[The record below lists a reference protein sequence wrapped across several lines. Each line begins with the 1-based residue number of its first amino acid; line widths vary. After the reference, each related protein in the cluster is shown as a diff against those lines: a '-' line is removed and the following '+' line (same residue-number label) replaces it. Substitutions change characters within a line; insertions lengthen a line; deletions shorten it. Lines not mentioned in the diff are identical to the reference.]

1 MSKTFIL
8 DTLRAHLKARQLTYQ
23 DLAHALDLSEVSV
36 KRMFAGGDLGLGRL
50 EQICHFMHI
59 EMVDLFKAIPHLRVL
74 IRQLTQSQEAEL
86 AANPP
91 LLTVAVCAMSFWTVQ
106 DMKRHLRLTPAQI
119 QELLHRLDAVGFLD
133 MQSKHQF
140 RLLVSSN
147 FAWITGGPIMKLVQN
162 MSHEYFDKPFDDDAH
177 VLRIINVRISKAAQ
191 VRLKQ
196 RLEQIAQEYV
206 DQSRADSHLP
216 LTERP
221 PLSICIAAR
230 SWIPQFMQVHLRLDV
245 D

>member
-23 DLAHALDLSEVSV
+23 DLAQALHLSEVSV
-36 KRMFAGGDLGLGRL
+36 KRLFAGGDLGLDRL

-59 EMVDLFKAIPHLRVL
+59 EMVDLFKTSPHQRVL

-86 AANPP
+86 AAHSP
-91 LLTVAVCAMSFWTVQ
+91 LLTVAVCALSFWTLQ
-106 DMKRHLRLTPAQI
+106 DMKCHLRLTPAQI
-119 QELLHRLDAVGFLD
+119 QELLHRLDAIGFLD

-147 FAWITGGPIMKLVQN
+147 FSWITGGPIMKLVQS
-162 MSHEYFDKPFDDDAH
+162 MSHEYFDNPFDDEAH
-177 VLRIINVRISKAAQ
+177 VLRILNVRISKAAQ

-230 SWIPQFMQVHLRLDV
+230 SWIPQFMQAHLRLGD